1 MMLCIMI
8 KIFNILIFVI
18 YYDYSIN
25 IFMLFARNLIWFY
38 LLGIFATYSSVMAPL
53 TCAFNAEEYLPYQ
66 IIIVMEF
73 AFIVDILRGW
83 ICAYHDNQPIAND
96 RFLHWYVSLA
106 EAFLHFDQYFL
117 YS

>member
-1 MMLCIMI
+1 
-8 KIFNILIFVI
+8 
-18 YYDYSIN
+18 
-25 IFMLFARNLIWFY
+25 MLFARNLIWFY